1 VRKGLFTR
9 AWRILVLWIVLF
21 MGCAYLVLQRPF
33 TTYADF
39 VTVPN
44 TIFPDTSPATF
55 TITTAGA
62 IGTISYAVVDLSNT
76 TVTSGQSVV
85 IGGQIKLTLPAEP
98 DGYYTLKVIDHT
110 TQSAATQAIPFAIV
124 SPFVQP
130 ADSPF
135 GVGTHFAAS
144 YDSAITPLIATL
156 GVSTI
161 RNDVA
166 WDLVEQSPGQYTFG
180 AYDPTMQVLQQQN
193 ISPFLILDYNNNFY
207 DQGQTPFD
215 TAGFTAFANY
225 AKAVVTHY
233 GPQLRAVEVYNEY
246 NGTFST
252 GPCARNPACYVQLL
266 RYTYQAV
273 KSVRPDVTVVGGAA
287 LFADLPWFTQIFQD
301 GGLQYMDVVSDHPYT
316 PLNVLSPELEGL
328 GSLMTSLEDRI
339 KSYNNGSAK
348 PIWISELGWPT
359 SIIRV
364 DERTQADYLVRGA
377 VLSIAAGVQKF
388 FWYDFLN
395 DGTSALDDE
404 QNFGLLHTPDAAGRY
419 TPKPSYVAYAVLIR
433 ELARQSFLSSEAI
446 GNGLYDMLFT
456 NQIRVLWSTV
466 GNRTITVNTSSP
478 VTVTAMTGKTQTYA
492 PSHGEVTLGLSGD
505 PLYLQGEG
513 ITAVQALQ

>member
-1 VRKGLFTR
+1 MRKGLLAR
-9 AWRILVLWIVLF
+9 AWRMLILCIVLL
-21 MGCAYLVLQRPF
+21 MVCTYLVSQGPF
-33 TTYADF
+33 SAHADF
-39 VTVPN
+39 TTVPN
-44 TIFPDTSPATF
+44 TIFLDTAPATF

-62 IGTISYAVVDLSNT
+62 IGTISYTVADLSNT
-76 TVTSGQSVV
+76 TVTSGQSMA
-85 IGGQIKLTLPAEP
+85 IGGQFNLTLPSEP

-110 TQSAATQAIPFAIV
+110 TQSASTQTIPFAIV
-124 SPFVQP
+124 SPFAQQ

-135 GVGTHFAAS
+135 GVGTHFAS
-144 YDSAITPLIATL
+144 GYDSAITPLIATM
-156 GVSTI
+156 GVGTV

-166 WDLVEQSPGQYTFG
+166 WNMVEQSPGQYTFD
-180 AYDPTMQVLQQQN
+180 AYDPYMQVLQQQN

-215 TAGFTAFANY
+215 AAGFTAFANY
-225 AKAVVTHY
+225 AKAVVAHY
-233 GPQLRAVEVYNEY
+233 GPQLKAVEVYNEY

-252 GPCARNPACYVQLL
+252 GPCARNAACYVQLL

-287 LFADLPWFTQIFQD
+287 LFADLSWFTQIFQD

-316 PLNVLSPELEGL
+316 ALNVLSPELEGL
-328 GSLMTSLEDRI
+328 ESLMTSLEGLI
-339 KSYNNGSAK
+339 KSYNNGDAK

-377 VLSIAAGVQKF
+377 VLSMAAGVQKF

-395 DGTSALDDE
+395 DGTSSLNDE
-404 QNFGLLHTPDAAGRY
+404 NNFGLLHTPDAAGRY
-419 TPKPSYVAYAVLIR
+419 TPKPSYVAYAVLTR
-433 ELARQSFLSSEAI
+433 ELASQSFVGSESI
-446 GNGLYDMLFT
+446 GDGLYDMLFT

-466 GNRTITVNTSSP
+466 GNHTITVSTSDP
-478 VTVTAMTGKTQTYA
+478 VTVTTMTGKTQTYV

-505 PLYLQGEG
+505 PLYLQGG
-513 ITAVQALQ
+513 SITSLK